1 MPKKYFASAFRVADF
16 TVAAFIVFSSPRV
29 EGFERSQYP
38 DPALGKVTAT
48 CRAPK
53 NSPKKVANQ
62 RVYFFKQWHLPP
74 EANTRLKPGPHPQDS
89 NLESIYLQ
97 LDRWI
102 EERKIQSVIAEGC
115 TGMLDESSSYSVNG
129 WTVKDL
135 QAEVPKP
142 GFSKITTSVPLKLE
156 ARHGSTLST
165 LCGEKEGLVKE
176 QLLGFSD
183 ARADVGYLSR
193 ILQYQKD
200 PVRLKPYLADVVDL
214 FKLPKGTTA
223 PQAAAAIKKDL
234 KKTLQGIRETLDKR
248 NRSLVDAIL
257 ASKAQDVAVVY
268 GGMHA
273 DGVKT
278 LLEKRGIECLI
289 IEPTDYQNNEAD
301 LLKQLELALK
311 KL

>member
-1 MPKKYFASAFRVADF
+1 M
-16 TVAAFIVFSSPRV
+16 
-29 EGFERSQYP
+29 P

-53 NSPKKVANQ
+53 KSAQKSDNKL
-62 RVYFFKQWHLPP
+62 VYFFKQWHLPP
-74 EANTRLKPGPHPQDS
+74 EVDTRLKPGPHPQDS
-89 NLESIYLQ
+89 NLESIHLQ

-102 EERKIQSVIAEGC
+102 EEHKIQSVIAEGC
-115 TGMLDESSSYSVNG
+115 TGALDESSAFSVNG

-142 GFSKITTSVPLKLE
+142 GFAKITTSVPLKLE
-156 ARHGSTLST
+156 ARHGPALES
-165 LCGEKEGLVKE
+165 LCGEREGLVKE

-200 PVRLKPYLADVVDL
+200 PVRLKPYLADVIDL
-214 FKLPKGTTA
+214 FKLPKNTHA
-223 PQAAAAIKKDL
+223 RQAAAAIKKDL
-234 KKTLQGIRETLDKR
+234 KQTLKRIRETLEKR
-248 NRSLVDAIL
+248 NQSVVDAII

-273 DGVKT
+273 DGVKS
-278 LLEKRGIECLI
+278 LFEKRGLACLI
-289 IEPTDYQNNEAD
+289 IEPTCYQNIEAG
-301 LLKQLELALK
+301 LLEQLEEALK